1 MSFEITGALA
11 LEFDWTSLGAGL
23 DGTITIDADPATAIT
38 VATKAGTRFLLAP
51 SADEFAAHVE
61 DAINTALAAAMYA
74 ATVALTWGTDGR
86 LTCTLSSGKM
96 TLALHPSLNRIL
108 GFLPATTHA
117 PAVTAAEPPMY
128 LGLFCGGSGGTWEH
142 MRSVSTETTAGG
154 TVYGFDAGA
163 AHWKRTVTWSF
174 VPATQDYA
182 TDAAYPG
189 TPMRPA
195 LEYWSALGSTA
206 TARRWSVA
214 DLLAVAQNADAALT
228 VSDFQALRT
237 STTARYHLGRL
248 APETVRGL
256 RGQRQDTRWPR
267 YESWEMGFVSP
278 GSAPTGTRA

>member
-1 MSFEITGALA
+1 MTWEITGALA

-23 DGTITIDADPATAIT
+23 DGTITIGADPATAIT

-51 SADEFAAHVE
+51 SADEFAAHVQT
-61 DAINTALAAAMYA
+61 AINAALAAAMYA
-74 ATVALTWGTDGR
+74 ETVALSWGADGR
-86 LTCTLSSGKM
+86 LTAAISAGTMSLS
-96 TLALHPSLNRIL
+96 LHPTLNKIL
-108 GFLPATTHA
+108 GFIPKASA
-117 PAVTAAEPPMY
+117 ASSTADEPPMY
-128 LGLFCGGSGGTWEH
+128 LGLFVGGSGGTWEH
-142 MRSVSTETTAGG
+142 MRAVSAETTAGG

-228 VSDFQALRT
+228 VSDFQTLRT
-237 STTARYHLGRL
+237 STTTRYHLGRI

-267 YESWEMGFVSP
+267 YESWEMAFVSP
-278 GSAPTGTRA
+278 GSAPTATRA